1 MQDGNQTQNTTQV
14 ETPNQFKVIKRY
26 ANRKL
31 YDTEE
36 SQYVTLT
43 QVQDF
48 VKAGREVIV
57 IDNASKRDITAKTL
71 LASIIE
77 TESEREDLSTSE
89 VVALIK
95 RGLSTK

>member
-1 MQDGNQTQNTTQV
+1 MDQNGTTQNETQAV
-14 ETPNQFKVIKRY
+14 QGVQFKVVKRY
-26 ANRKL
+26 KNRKL
-31 YDTEE
+31 YDTET

-43 QVQDF
+43 EIQGF

-77 TESEREDLSTSE
+77 TESEREDLSLSE
-89 VVALIK
+89 VLALVK
-95 RGLSTK
+95 RGLSK